1 MSRFQ
6 SYRTSS
12 STSRSIEWAYGTPR
26 SAIQIKKVVDVGCG
40 VGGSSRHIAKQY
52 GASGVGLSLSP
63 FQIEK
68 AKTITASENLSQKLE
83 YIVADALNMPFADES
98 FDLSWSMESGE
109 HMPDKS
115 KFMSEL
121 ARVTAP
127 NGRIIV
133 VTWCHREL
141 KAGESLTKK
150 ELKLLKKINDAYY
163 LPDWVPGSTYVELAR
178 DLGLTDIRIDDWSEY
193 VEPFW
198 PAVIRS
204 ALVPWNFFNLLRSGR
219 TTLRGALATFY
230 MMRGFRK
237 GLIKFVILSAKK
249 S

>member
-1 MSRFQ
+1 MKS
-6 SYRTSS
+6 
-12 STSRSIEWAYGTPR
+12 
-26 SAIQIKKVVDVGCG
+26 VVDVGCG
-40 VGGSSRHIAKQY
+40 VGGSSRHIAKKY
-52 GASGVGLSLSP
+52 GATGVGLSLSP

-68 AKTITASENLSQKLE
+68 AKELTASESLTDRLD
-83 YIVADALNMPFADES
+83 YVVADALNMPFANES
-98 FDLSWSMESGE
+98 FDLTWSMESGE

-121 ARVTAP
+121 ARVTTK

-141 KAGESLTKK
+141 RPGESLTKK
-150 ELKLLKKINDAYY
+150 EISLLKKINEAYY
-163 LPDWVPGSTYVELAR
+163 LPDWVPASIYVKLANE
-178 DLGLTDIRIDDWSEY
+178 LGLSDVRVDDWSEF

-237 GLIKFVILSAKK
+237 GLIKFVILTAKK
-249 S
+249 I